1 MVFKGLFHAQKSP
14 GIFSRDDKSN
24 QICFFHLRVS
34 YGFGLFLINFSNI
47 IIVIEVGKEIG
58 ASSVDL
64 IEKLT
69 VVIILTIINATCL

>member
-1 MVFKGLFHAQKSP
+1 LVFKGLFHAQKSP

-24 QICFFHLRVS
+24 QICFFHLRS
-34 YGFGLFLINFSNI
+34 FLWIWIVFNKLLNI
-47 IIVIEVGKEIG
+47 ILVIEVGKEIG

-64 IEKLT
+64 IGKLT